1 MRRLAARI
9 AVLVLPAF
17 AVVLLGAP
25 PAGAHAYLVGS
36 NPADGDRVV
45 HAPAELRLHFS
56 EHVVPTATRVVVRT
70 ASGSPVRVGH
80 VRLETQDTGDTEEP
94 ATIVVTLPTLAEDA
108 YRVSWETLSSDDLHR
123 TSGLIVFGVGRTVAP
138 AGTAATTIRPEEAV
152 LRSALLACMALGMGG
167 LLALRVL
174 RRPPATPV
182 GRVQRVVGLLAGSG
196 AVLAPVLAI
205 ALLVGQVRAA
215 AGDPG
220 ALLLGGYGVRW
231 SIRFVG
237 LLLLVATWR
246 ATSRRRT
253 RTGPAVVVA
262 SGLTCLGTALLGHS
276 GAGTDPVRVVAAA
289 AHVAA
294 GLTWAGALVCLVAA
308 LLVAPERRRV
318 PELRATLRAF
328 GPPAAGCLSLVM
340 VTGVLLSSDTV
351 ISVDA
356 ALLTTY
362 GRILLLKVVL
372 VGAAAGL
379 GLHHHLRLRGP
390 HDLDPPRRSVALEA
404 GILVVVVALTGLL
417 ASTGTA
423 TDPAFGR
430 KAPGSAAAVGR
441 RVGDLQVQAG
451 LSPNRRGDAFAV
463 VDVFDTRR
471 PSPGPVIGVD
481 VRIGDGPVVAAE
493 RLTDGHWSVPVTVG
507 AAGPTTLGVT
517 VIRAG
522 LPARTA
528 AFAWTVPGLRANRP
542 VLVSQAPVRTAL
554 RLCAAGLG
562 ALLLAGWALTVA
574 RVRRRRSRPLPEP
587 AAADRLL
594 VRGH

>member
-1 MRRLAARI
+1 MHRLGPRI
-9 AVLVLPAF
+9 AVLILTSL
-17 AVVLLGAP
+17 AVVLLGASP
-25 PAGAHAYLVGS
+25 VGAHAYLVGS
-36 NPADGDRVV
+36 NPADGDRMLR
-45 HAPAELRLHFS
+45 APAELRLDFS
-56 EHVVPTATRVVVRT
+56 EHVVPTATRIVVRT
-70 ASGSPVRVGH
+70 ASGTPVPVGD
-80 VRLETQDTGDTEEP
+80 VRLGTEDSGDTEEP
-94 ATIVVTLPTLAEDA
+94 ATIVVSLPALAEDA

-123 TSGLIVFGVGRTVAP
+123 TSGLIVFGVGRTVTP
-138 AGTAATTIRPEEAV
+138 AGAAVTTIRPEEVV
-152 LRSALLACMALGMGG
+152 LRSSLLGCVAFAMGG

-174 RRPPATPV
+174 RRPPPTPV
-182 GRVQRVVGLLAGSG
+182 GRAQRVVARLGGCG

-205 ALLVGQVRAA
+205 VLLAGQMRAA
-215 AGDPG
+215 GGDPVD
-220 ALLLGGYGVRW
+220 LLLGGYGVRW
-231 SIRFVG
+231 SVRFVG
-237 LLLLVATWR
+237 LLLLVMIWR
-246 ATSRRRT
+246 ATGRRPT
-253 RTGPAVVVA
+253 LPGPVVVLA
-262 SGLTCLGTALLGHS
+262 CGLTCLGTALLGHS
-276 GAGTDPVRVVAAA
+276 GVGADPVRVVAAA
-289 AHVAA
+289 AHVGAA
-294 GLTWAGALVCLVAA
+294 LTWAGALVCLVGA
-308 LLVAPERRRV
+308 LLVAPGRTRAS
-318 PELRATLRAF
+318 ELRMTLRAF
-328 GPPAAGCLSLVM
+328 GPPAAGCLSVAM

-390 HDLDPPRRSVALEA
+390 HDLDPPRRTVALEA